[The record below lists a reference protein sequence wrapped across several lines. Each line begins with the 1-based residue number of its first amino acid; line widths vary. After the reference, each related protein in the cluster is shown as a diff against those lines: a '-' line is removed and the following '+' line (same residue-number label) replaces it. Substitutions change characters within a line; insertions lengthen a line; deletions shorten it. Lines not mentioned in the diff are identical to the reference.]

1 MRPFLDLVSLK
12 EREVLQEPQRR
23 IQHIDFV
30 EAGIVSLTTLTT
42 GSTIEAATVDFH
54 GAVGFSVAL
63 GATVSLH
70 RSVVLV
76 PGRALRISADNLGRC
91 MDERPQ
97 IRDNVLRFI
106 HSFMVH
112 SAQTALC
119 GVRHDLEPRLA
130 RWLSLV
136 CDALNCNA
144 LAITHD
150 QLSEILGSRRASVTK
165 TLLRLEE
172 QGLVEKMRGVLQV
185 RDRDLLRRKACGCY
199 HIISDAYQAKD
210 TRGLVCT

>member
-1 MRPFLDLVSLK
+1 M
-12 EREVLQEPQRR
+12 LQEPQRR
-23 IQHIDFV
+23 IQHTRFRRSRNCLPDD
-30 EAGIVSLTTLTT
+30 AYHRQHNRSRN
-42 GSTIEAATVDFH
+42 S
-54 GAVGFSVAL
+54 GFSRRGWIFGCARRDRIPASVG
-63 GATVSLH
+63 GAGP
-70 RSVVLV
+70 RR
-76 PGRALRISADNLGRC
+76 RALRISADNLRRC

-130 RWLSLV
+130 RWLCLV

-185 RDRDLLRRKACGCY
+185 RDRDLLRQKACGCY
-199 HIISDAYQAKD
+199 HIISDAYQA
-210 TRGLVCT
+210 RGLVCT